1 MNDEYKYAIKFRA
14 DKIVDELHKL
24 YTIDRRLSE
33 LQCAKDKI
41 EHDLSGVVFI
51 NSEPPE

>member
-1 MNDEYKYAIKFRA
+1 MNDEYTYAIKFRA

-24 YTIDRRLSE
+24 YTIDRRLNE

-41 EHDLSGVVFI
+41 EHDLSGIVFI